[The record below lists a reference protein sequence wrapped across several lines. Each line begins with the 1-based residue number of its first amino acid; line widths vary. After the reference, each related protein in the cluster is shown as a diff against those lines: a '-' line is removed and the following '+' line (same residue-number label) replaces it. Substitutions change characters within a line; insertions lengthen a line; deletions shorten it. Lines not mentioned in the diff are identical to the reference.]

1 MFFPLLFSQRT
12 CQTTNIPSRTMKTMS
27 KVQSEHTQSLRYA
40 NIRQFFTCLNCIPPI
55 KFHFATLDFA
65 PPRVISW

>member
-27 KVQSEHTQSLRYA
+27 KVQSEHTQSLHLTR
-40 NIRQFFTCLNCIPPI
+40 
-55 KFHFATLDFA
+55 TLGNFSHA
-65 PPRVISW
+65 